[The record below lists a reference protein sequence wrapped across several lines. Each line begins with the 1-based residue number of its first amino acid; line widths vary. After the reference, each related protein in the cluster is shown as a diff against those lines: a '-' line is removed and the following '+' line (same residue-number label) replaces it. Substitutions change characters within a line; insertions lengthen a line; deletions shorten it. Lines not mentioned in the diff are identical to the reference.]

1 MEPLLTAEQVSK
13 MLNVR
18 VSTVYEWARM
28 DYIPHIH
35 LGTGR
40 KKPLVRFS
48 PTAVQ
53 EWLESKSKQGRTTRV
68 PTFFVAN

>member
-13 MLNVR
+13 MLNVK
-18 VSTVYEWARM
+18 VSTIYEWARM
-28 DYIPHIH
+28 DYIPHIR
-35 LGTGR
+35 LGVG
-40 KKPLVRFS
+40 KKRPPVRFS

>member
-1 MEPLLTAEQVSK
+1 

-40 KKPLVRFS
+40 KEALGPFLPYRRSRVAGEQIKTGPYYAGPHFFLGQLTCRYYILLV
-48 PTAVQ
+48 
-53 EWLESKSKQGRTTRV
+53 
-68 PTFFVAN
+68 

>member
-13 MLNVR
+13 ILNVR

-40 KKPLVRFS
+40 KKPPSSFLPYRRS
-48 PTAVQ
+48 
-53 EWLESKSKQGRTTRV
+53 RV
-68 PTFFVAN
+68 AREQIKIGTHYSGSHLLCG